1 MPILNKSSNR
11 FINDKNTRVS
21 VGIDLPVSISPG
33 TDGFFTTTK
42 TTIDSIKADIK
53 MLLMTERGERVF
65 QPALGMNIRKYLFE
79 QITEDVVINIEN
91 DIIDTFQRWLPFV
104 QIVGIDVNDNQPNP
118 NMLHINLR
126 FKIKNASAD
135 ISSVGVLFE

>member
-1 MPILNKSSNR
+1 MPILNKSTNR

-21 VGIDLPVSISPG
+21 VGIDLPVTISPG

-42 TTIDSIKADIK
+42 TTIDSIKSDIK
-53 MLLMTERGERVF
+53 LLLMTERGERLF

-79 QITEDVVINIEN
+79 QITEDVIVNIEN

-104 QIVGIDVNDNQPNP
+104 QIVGININENQTNP
-118 NMLHINLR
+118 NMLHIDLR

-135 ISSVGVLFE
+135 ISSVGVVLE

>member
-1 MPILNKSSNR
+1 MPILNKSTNR

-21 VGIDLPVSISPG
+21 VGIDLPVTISPG

-42 TTIDSIKADIK
+42 TTIDSIKSDIK
-53 MLLMTERGERVF
+53 LLLMTERGERLF

-79 QITEDVVINIEN
+79 QITEDVIVNIEN

-104 QIVGIDVNDNQPNP
+104 QIIGININENQTNP
-118 NMLHINLR
+118 NMLHIDLR

-135 ISSVGVLFE
+135 ISSVGVVLE

>member
-91 DIIDTFQRWLPFV
+91 DIIDTFQRCLPFV

-135 ISSVGVLFE
+135 ISSVGVVLE